1 MKHKKDT
8 SPVVPQRDKLR
19 GTLTLRPF
27 NWTPRQKEFLD
38 LALDKNTKVVF
49 VCGPA
54 GSTKTI
60 LAVYT
65 ALELLNQHRV
75 SDIMYI
81 RSAVESAD
89 SKLGYLPGEVDDKMA
104 YYGIPFLDKLEEL
117 LPRGEINTITKD
129 ERIHVMP
136 VNYIRG
142 QNWNARVAIVDEAQ
156 NMTGKEIFT
165 ILTRV
170 GKFSKCFVLA
180 DPVQSDINGKGGA
193 FQQYAKHFADAEGN
207 TQGVH
212 YFELG
217 KQDIMRDELTR
228 YLVAKHETMPPPPKH

>member
-8 SPVVPQRDKLR
+8 SPVVPQRDKLK
-19 GTLTLRPF
+19 GNLALKPL
-27 NWTPRQKEFLD
+27 NWTPRQKEFLE
-38 LALDKNTKVVF
+38 LALHKETRIIF
-49 VCGPA
+49 VNGPA

-60 LAVYT
+60 LAVYS

-104 YYGIPFLDKLEEL
+104 YYGIPFSDKLEEL
-117 LPRGEINTITKD
+117 LSRNDIQALTKD

-142 QNWNARVAIVDEAQ
+142 QSWNARFAIVDEAQ
-156 NMTGKEIFT
+156 NMTRKEIFT

-180 DPVQSDINGKGGA
+180 DPAQSDINGKSGA
-193 FQQYAKHFADAEGN
+193 FVKLAKHFADTEGKAK
-207 TQGVH
+207 GVH
-212 YFELG
+212 YFELAE
-217 KQDIMRDELTR
+217 QDIMRDELTR
-228 YLVAKHETMPPPPKH
+228 YLVAKNKTLPE